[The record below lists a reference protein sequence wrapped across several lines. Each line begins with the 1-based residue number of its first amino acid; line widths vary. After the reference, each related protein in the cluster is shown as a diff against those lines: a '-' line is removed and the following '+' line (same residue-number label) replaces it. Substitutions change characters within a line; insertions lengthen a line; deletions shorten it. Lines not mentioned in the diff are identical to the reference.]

1 MLFTLALLLA
11 AARPNVV
18 FVMADDHAAHAIS
31 AYGSRVNETPSLD
44 RLAHEGMT
52 FRNAFVTNSICTPSR
67 AVILTGL
74 YSHRNGVPVF
84 NRFDGSQPTV
94 AKLMQAGGYH
104 TGMIG
109 KWHLG
114 SDPTGFDHW
123 EILPGQGRYQD
134 PILYTANGEKTYT
147 GRYVTDVITD
157 LGIDFIRERPKDRPF
172 FLMLHHKAPH
182 RSWEPDEQ
190 HRLMFADRVIPE
202 PPTLWD
208 DYTTR
213 TDALRE
219 NQQRVA
225 DDLTRRDLKLEPPAG
240 LDPQARNAWLSV
252 EPTEV
257 ELVRD
262 GKTTTLSG
270 DALARRKYQRYMQDY
285 LACVQSIDDNVGRL
299 LDFLKENGLDRNTI
313 VVYTSDQGFF
323 LGDHGLYD
331 KRFMY
336 EESLRIPLLVR
347 WPGVVAAGSHTDA
360 LVLNLDFS
368 PTFLAAAGLP
378 VPAAMQGRSLVPL
391 LRGATPRDWRD
402 AIYYR
407 YYHDPGDHNTR
418 AHYGVRTAR
427 HKLIYYWTKQ
437 QWELFDLRADP
448 QELRNLYGQ
457 PDQEAV
463 TAELKATLARLRQQF
478 QDDDRFADQQPPEG
492 VDGTVTQLRG
502 N

>member
-1 MLFTLALLLA
+1 MLLTLALLLA

-18 FVMADDHAAHAIS
+18 FVMTDDHAAHAIS
-31 AYGSRVNETPSLD
+31 AYGSRVNQTPNLD

-74 YSHRNGVPVF
+74 YSHKNGVTVF

-94 AKLMQAGGYH
+94 AKLMQANGYY

-123 EILPGQGRYQD
+123 EILPGQGRYVD

-182 RSWEPDEQ
+182 RNWEPDEQ

-208 DYTTR
+208 DYKTR

-225 DDLTRRDLKLEPPAG
+225 DDMTRPSRPA
-240 LDPQARNAWLSV
+240 
-252 EPTEV
+252 
-257 ELVRD
+257 
-262 GKTTTLSG
+262 
-270 DALARRKYQRYMQDY
+270 
-285 LACVQSIDDNVGRL
+285 
-299 LDFLKENGLDRNTI
+299 
-313 VVYTSDQGFF
+313 
-323 LGDHGLYD
+323 
-331 KRFMY
+331 
-336 EESLRIPLLVR
+336 
-347 WPGVVAAGSHTDA
+347 
-360 LVLNLDFS
+360 
-368 PTFLAAAGLP
+368 
-378 VPAAMQGRSLVPL
+378 PAIAPCPS
-391 LRGATPRDWRD
+391 T
-402 AIYYR
+402 
-407 YYHDPGDHNTR
+407 
-418 AHYGVRTAR
+418 
-427 HKLIYYWTKQ
+427 
-437 QWELFDLRADP
+437 
-448 QELRNLYGQ
+448 
-457 PDQEAV
+457 
-463 TAELKATLARLRQQF
+463 
-478 QDDDRFADQQPPEG
+478 
-492 VDGTVTQLRG
+492 
-502 N
+502 